1 MNEAARKV
9 TTVSESVYD
18 VVIIGSGPGGY
29 VAAVRAGQLG
39 MRAAI
44 VESGAM
50 GGVCLNVGC
59 IPTKAL
65 LHSADLLE
73 EVKEG
78 KRFGVNVGE
87 ISFDLAGAMKHKDGV
102 VKAST
107 DGVNYLMKKNK
118 IEVVAGRGT
127 LAGRGQVHVK
137 LNDGGERTLA
147 AKQIIVAT
155 GARPRP
161 FPGVEFDGTRVL
173 SSTDM
178 LNLTTVPASLMSIGA
193 GAIGIEFASMFNS
206 FGSAVT
212 VVEALPRIV
221 PNEDEEVSVELDKV
235 FKRRNIKTLAGAKVE
250 GIDVGEQQVVVTV
263 VDSGGKSQ
271 QIAVEQLLVSI
282 GITPNTADIG
292 LEAAGAK
299 LNGRGFIE
307 TDGYLQ
313 TADGIYAIGDCTANS
328 PWLAHKASAEGILAI
343 ERIAGLHVNPI
354 DYGKIAACTYCNPEI
369 ASVGLSEAR
378 AKEKGYDV
386 KVGKFPFS
394 ANGKA
399 RVLGQNRYG
408 FIKLVADKQYGE
420 ILGVHMIGPRV
431 TEMISE
437 GGLALTHEATGES
450 MLQTI
455 HAHPTLYEAIGEA
468 AHALEHGS
476 AIHI

>member
-1 MNEAARKV
+1 MTDTA
-9 TTVSESVYD
+9 YD
-18 VVIIGSGPGGY
+18 LVIIGSGPGGY

-39 MRAAI
+39 MRTAI
-44 VESGAM
+44 VEVNAL

-73 EVKEG
+73 EVKDG
-78 KRFGVNVGE
+78 KRFGVNVDN

-102 VKAST
+102 VKQST

-118 IEVVAGRGT
+118 VEVVAGRAI
-127 LAGRGQVHVK
+127 LAGRGQIRVQ
-137 LNDGGERTLA
+137 LNGGGERTLT
-147 AKQIIVAT
+147 AKNIIVAT

-161 FPGVEFDGTRVL
+161 LPNLEFDGQRVL

-178 LNLTTVPASLMSIGA
+178 LNLRELPKSILAIGA
-193 GAIGIEFASMFNS
+193 GAIGVEFASMFNA
-206 FGSAVT
+206 FGSDVT

-221 PNEDEEVSVELDKV
+221 PNEDEEVSAELKKV
-235 FKRRNIKTLAGAKVE
+235 FDRRGIKNHAGAKIESV
-250 GIDVGEQQVVVTV
+250 DVGGDKVVVSLTTS
-263 VDSGGKSQ
+263 DGKQQ
-271 QIAVEQLLVSI
+271 QIGVDKVLVSI
-282 GITPNTADIG
+282 GIAPNTAGLG
-292 LEAAGAK
+292 LEEAGLK
-299 LNGRGFIE
+299 LNQRGFIE
-307 TDGYLQ
+307 VDGLMRA
-313 TADGIYAIGDCTANS
+313 ADGVFAIGDCTAAA
-328 PWLAHKASAEGILAI
+328 PWLAHKASAEGILAV
-343 ERIAGLHVNPI
+343 EAIAGLHVQPI
-354 DYGKIAACTYCNPEI
+354 EYGKIAACTYCNPEI
-369 ASVGLSEAR
+369 ASVGLSEAK

-399 RVLGQNRYG
+399 RTLGQNRYG
-408 FIKLVADKQYGE
+408 FIKLVADKQYDE
-420 ILGVHMIGPRV
+420 VLGVHMIGPRV

-468 AHALEHGS
+468 AHALVHGS
-476 AIHI
+476 AIHV